1 MQITCVLLLSDNMT
15 DNAKQRKPGRPRTIA
30 REGGKPR
37 KVSLFLTAKQYAK
50 LKQRAEK
57 QNTTVSELLR
67 QAAA

>member
-50 LKQRAEK
+50 LKQRA
-57 QNTTVSELLR
+57 
-67 QAAA
+67 